1 MNGATEHTECMSPS
15 AAIGYA
21 CAGPPSGPDL
31 TWQRAAIEVACT
43 EADLELAELVGDR
56 APRFGKGLE
65 RPGIAHAL
73 QRLAAGDAAC
83 LVVARLDHVTA
94 ALGELAELLEWLD
107 ELGVRLMSLDP
118 PLDTASESGATA
130 AQVLMALGRRERE
143 RVAER
148 TRPGLDA
155 ARARPET
162 ARTAALRE
170 RIAAMRDDGMTLQ
183 AIADV
188 LNAEGVPTQRGAAQW
203 RPSSVHTAA
212 GYRRAGAGRRSGAL
226 PDVVLGTGR
235 RAGRDAR

>member
-1 MNGATEHTECMSPS
+1 MPSS

-21 CAGPPSGPDL
+21 CAGSPGSPDL
-31 TWQRAAIEVACT
+31 TWQRAAIDVACGD
-43 EADLELAELVGDR
+43 ADLELVEIVGDR

-83 LVVARLDHVTA
+83 IVVARVDHVSES
-94 ALGELAELLEWLD
+94 LGELAELLDWLR
-107 ELGVRLMSLDP
+107 ELELRLISLDP
-118 PLDTASESGATA
+118 AFDTDTEGGAA
-130 AQVLMALGRRERE
+130 AARVLVAYGSRERE

-155 ARARPET
+155 ARAKHREGSGPEA
-162 ARTAALRE
+162 ARTAELRH
-170 RIAAMRDDGMTLQ
+170 RITQMRADGMTLQ

-188 LNAEGVPTQRGAAQW
+188 LNAEGVPTQRGGAQW

-212 GYRRAGAGRRSGAL
+212 GYRRPGAGRRSPAL
-226 PDVVLGTGR
+226 PDGPERVGR
-235 RAGRDAR
+235 RLRRDGR